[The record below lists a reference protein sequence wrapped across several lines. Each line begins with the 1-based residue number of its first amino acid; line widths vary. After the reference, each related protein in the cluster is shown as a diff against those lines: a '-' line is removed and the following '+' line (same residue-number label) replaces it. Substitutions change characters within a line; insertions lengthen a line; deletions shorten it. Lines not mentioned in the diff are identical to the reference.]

1 MFDNGIQ
8 AGAGLTFRR
17 VNAIALAAAAT
28 ALVWLIGRLNGIKYV
43 VDTPLGA
50 REITLVLTVA
60 ATVTAGMAGWLVVA
74 ALQHYAAHP
83 LRIWIAVGIVVLA
96 ASIVPVFLT
105 PAALATQLV
114 LSVQHCVAAAILIPA
129 LPQTRRG

>member
-1 MFDNGIQ
+1 MKFTPCAAPWMYQPEGQPTPCIAIRRRFHPFGGENG
-8 AGAGLTFRR
+8 L
-17 VNAIALAAAAT
+17 
-28 ALVWLIGRLNGIKYV
+28 GIKYV